1 MASKPK
7 HVGMFLLTG
16 IVLAIAAV
24 YVFPMQAAMACGG
37 GCDGGGKKGGGGGG
51 SLVNVQDNNI
61 GNIKAGN
68 NIGNV
73 KDNDIKF
80 LNDNKILSNNK
91 IKDVNVLSKNGEA
104 NVLSKNYNNFL
115 NNILSENGNNN
126 NVDVSDVANDLHN
139 NIVKHNNVGTSV
151 LSDYFKQICG
161 C

>member
-1 MASKPK
+1 MTSKSK
-7 HVGMFLLTG
+7 HVGMFLLVGT
-16 IVLAIAAV
+16 ILAVAAV

-37 GCDGGGKKGGGGGG
+37 GCGGGGKKGGSSGG
-51 SLVNVQDNNI
+51 SLVNVED
-61 GNIKAGN
+61 N

-80 LNDNKILSNNK
+80 LNHDKILSNNQ
-91 IKDVNVLSKNGEA
+91 IKDVNVLSKN
-104 NVLSKNYNNFL
+104 KNNAFL

-126 NVDVSDVANDLHN
+126 NVDVSDIANDLHN
-139 NIVKHNNVGTSV
+139 NIVKHNNIGTSV

>member
-1 MASKPK
+1 
-7 HVGMFLLTG
+7 MFLLVGT
-16 IVLAIAAV
+16 ILAIAAV
-24 YVFPMQAAMACGG
+24 YVFPMQAAMAWGGGCGG
-37 GCDGGGKKGGGGGG
+37 GGKKGEYGGGKKGGSSGDCCGG
-51 SLVNVQDNNI
+51 SLVSVQD
-61 GNIKAGN
+61 N

-80 LNDNKILSNNK
+80 LNHDKILSNNK
-91 IKDVNVLSKNGEA
+91 IKDVNVLSKN
-104 NVLSKNYNNFL
+104 NNNAFL

-139 NIVKHNNVGTSV
+139 NIVKHNNIGTSV

>member
-37 GCDGGGKKGGGGGG
+37 GCDGGGKKGGGSGG
-51 SLVNVQDNNI
+51 SLVNVQD
-61 GNIKAGN
+61 N

-80 LNDNKILSNNK
+80 LNHDKILSNNK
-91 IKDVNVLSKNGEA
+91 IKDVNVLSKNGG
-104 NVLSKNYNNFL
+104 NNLL

-126 NVDVSDVANDLHN
+126 NVDVSDIANDLELHG
-139 NIVKHNNVGTSV
+139 NIVKHNNLGTSV
-151 LSDYFKQICG
+151 LSDYFKAICG

>member
-1 MASKPK
+1 MASKTK
-7 HVGMFLLTG
+7 HVGMLLLTG
-16 IVLAIAAV
+16 VVLAVAAI
-24 YVFPMQAAMACGG
+24 YALPMQQAALACGG
-37 GCDGGGKKGGGGGG
+37 GCDGGGKKGGGGDCCGG
-51 SLVNVQDNNI
+51 SLVSVQD
-61 GNIKAGN
+61 N

-80 LNDNKILSNNK
+80 LNHNKILSNNQ
-91 IKDVNVLSKNGEA
+91 IKDINVLSKNGEA
-104 NVLSKNYNNFL
+104 NVLSKNYNEFL

-126 NVDVSDVANDLHN
+126 NVVVNDVANDLHN

>member
-1 MASKPK
+1 MTSKSK
-7 HVGMFLLTG
+7 HVGMFLLVGT
-16 IVLAIAAV
+16 VLAIAAV

-37 GCDGGGKKGGGGGG
+37 GCDGGGKKGGGSGG
-51 SLVNVQDNNI
+51 SLVNVED
-61 GNIKAGN
+61 N

-80 LNDNKILSNNK
+80 LNHDKILSNNK
-91 IKDVNVLSKNGEA
+91 IKDVNVLSKN
-104 NVLSKNYNNFL
+104 NNNAFL

-126 NVDVSDVANDLHN
+126 NVDVSDIANDLHN
-139 NIVKHNNVGTSV
+139 NIVKHNNIGTSV

>member
-1 MASKPK
+1 MTTKSK
-7 HVGMFLLTG
+7 HVGMFLLVGT
-16 IVLAIAAV
+16 ILAVAAV

-37 GCDGGGKKGGGGGG
+37 GCGGGGKKGGGSGG
-51 SLVNVQDNNI
+51 SLVNVED
-61 GNIKAGN
+61 N

-80 LNDNKILSNNK
+80 LNHDKILSNNK

-104 NVLSKNYNNFL
+104 NVLSKNYNN
-115 NNILSENGNNN
+115 ILSENGNNN
-126 NVDVSDVANDLHN
+126 NVEVTDVANDLHN

>member
-1 MASKPK
+1 MTSKSK
-7 HVGMFLLTG
+7 HVGMFLLVGT
-16 IVLAIAAV
+16 VLAIAAV

-37 GCDGGGKKGGGGGG
+37 GCDGGGKKKGGGSGG
-51 SLVNVQDNNI
+51 SLVNVED
-61 GNIKAGN
+61 N

-80 LNDNKILSNNK
+80 LNHDKILSNNK
-91 IKDVNVLSKNGEA
+91 IKDVNVLSKN
-104 NVLSKNYNNFL
+104 NNNAFL

-126 NVDVSDVANDLHN
+126 NVDVSDIANDLHN
-139 NIVKHNNVGTSV
+139 NIVKHNNIGTSV

>member
-1 MASKPK
+1 MTSKSK
-7 HVGMFLLTG
+7 HVGMFLLVGT
-16 IVLAIAAV
+16 VLAIAAV

-37 GCDGGGKKGGGGGG
+37 GCDGGGKKGGGSGG
-51 SLVNVQDNNI
+51 SLVNVED
-61 GNIKAGN
+61 N

-80 LNDNKILSNNK
+80 LNHDKILSNNK
-91 IKDVNVLSKNGEA
+91 IKDVNVLSKNGEV
-104 NVLSKNYNNFL
+104 NVLSKNNNAFL

-126 NVDVSDVANDLHN
+126 NVDVSDIANDLHN
-139 NIVKHNNVGTSV
+139 NIVKHNNIGTSV